1 MLEQKIDERYKS
13 ISSRIIYWTSC
24 KNFSLRNYPCFICD
38 EYVCNRDEIHWKTV
52 SPDEKTIT
60 TCTHTHTHIHIHT
73 ARMFNSYAFLENT
86 GKRDSCDGPRTLIFL
101 INTQVAIF
109 IFPLVYSFL
118 RFLCRHQSDYYSH
131 EIVKLEFLHNYFSFP
146 Q

>member
-1 MLEQKIDERYKS
+1 MNMCAIAMRS
-13 ISSRIIYWTSC
+13 IGKQCLLTKR
-24 KNFSLRNYPCFICD
+24 R
-38 EYVCNRDEIHWKTV
+38 
-52 SPDEKTIT
+52 SPPV
-60 TCTHTHTHIHIHT
+60 HTHTHIHIHT